1 MPYVLSLV
9 LEMCMLA
16 AVVALTF
23 RVTIYVYFL
32 ADSSCIGLSLAF
44 NHTCRQLI
52 VNDRIVL
59 INRMLSPI
67 SYGFKDI
74 MIAKLTGAR
83 PKSLVLIVFRL
94 V

>member
-44 NHTCRQLI
+44 DHTR
-52 VNDRIVL
+52 R
-59 INRMLSPI
+59 
-67 SYGFKDI
+67 
-74 MIAKLTGAR
+74 
-83 PKSLVLIVFRL
+83 
-94 V
+94 